1 MNRRLNHNTTKSPAV
16 AGRGPDDLPK
26 CYLRPE
32 WLDALMSA
40 SGADEETTE
49 AAQHACGSC
58 PIKAACW
65 AENADE
71 DWLKALTS
79 TKPKRAPRR
88 NTKRSVAWA
97 QRATERIAVLEQHAA
112 AGSSIDDVAAAL
124 GITPTSVYTWCG
136 RHNALDLFH
145 QFEGALAVLEA
156 RRERH
161 KARGA
166 AA

>member
-1 MNRRLNHNTTKSPAV
+1 MTDRRLAHNPARPAV

-26 CYLRPE
+26 CHLRPE

-40 SGADEETTE
+40 SGADEDATE

-58 PIKAACW
+58 PMQVKCW
-65 AENADE
+65 AENKNE
-71 DWLKALTS
+71 EWLKALTD
-79 TKPKRAPRR
+79 TKRKLAPKRK
-88 NTKRSVAWA
+88 TKQSLAWA

-112 AGSSIDDVAAAL
+112 AGSSIDEVAAAL

-136 RHNALDLFH
+136 RHGALDLFH